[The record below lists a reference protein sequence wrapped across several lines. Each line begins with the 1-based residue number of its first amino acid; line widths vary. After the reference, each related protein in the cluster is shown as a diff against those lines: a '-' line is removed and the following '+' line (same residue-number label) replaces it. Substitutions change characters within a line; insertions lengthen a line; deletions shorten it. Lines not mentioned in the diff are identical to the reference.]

1 MESAAIDGAGDLK
14 TLVSIVLPMSVP
26 VIATVGLLYAISYW
40 NSYFN
45 VILYITRGDLQTL
58 QVFIHNLIADTAIV
72 TEQLDRSPEMSGVLS
87 AGVVVAGVTILGILP
102 IVIVYPFVQ
111 RYMVQGITVGSVK
124 G

>member
-58 QVFIHNLIADTAIV
+58 QVFIRNLIADTAIV